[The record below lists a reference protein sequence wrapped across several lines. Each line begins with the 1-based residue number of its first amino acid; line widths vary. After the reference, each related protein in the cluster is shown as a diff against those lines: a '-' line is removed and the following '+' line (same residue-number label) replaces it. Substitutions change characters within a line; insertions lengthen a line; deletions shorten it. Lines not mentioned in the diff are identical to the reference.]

1 MPPPPSP
8 LSLFF
13 FFFYLRG
20 VTGRE
25 GTGAPHK
32 ASQQKRQ
39 DPPPATRTHKEK
51 RGKPPANQPHSQD
64 KDKAAEPEA
73 QPDHHRTRERG
84 EGGGGKRTD
93 WVSVHMVSDRSTD
106 AATICER
113 LAGQAS
119 GHLLRPAGCW
129 MMGESLVN
137 LQPGQ
142 GRAHPPSQ
150 HTPDN
155 LQCLGSNPGLPGG
168 IAWFPCFQ
176 TSCLIVT
183 RWGCRKVHIDRC
195 RT

>member
-1 MPPPPSP
+1 MRNKSIHGLHQTAKWLTRYDIPKFALQNGITTSRNVKKTAKR
-8 LSLFF
+8 LGHFSIFF
-13 FFFYLRG
+13 FFS
-20 VTGRE
+20 E
-25 GTGAPHK
+25 G
-32 ASQQKRQ
+32 S
-39 DPPPATRTHKEK
+39 
-51 RGKPPANQPHSQD
+51 
-64 KDKAAEPEA
+64 
-73 QPDHHRTRERG
+73 RTR
-84 EGGGGKRTD
+84 D

-119 GHLLRPAGCW
+119 GRLLRPAGCW

-183 RWGCRKVHIDRC
+183 RWGCR
-195 RT
+195 

>member
-1 MPPPPSP
+1 MGRGMSGQLPGVGAGFCPWVLCLWAGGWGLCSGLGGGFLVRLPPPPSP
-8 LSLFF
+8 LSLVRWWSFF
-13 FFFYLRG
+13 FFFY
-20 VTGRE
+20 E
-25 GTGAPHK
+25 G
-32 ASQQKRQ
+32 S
-39 DPPPATRTHKEK
+39 
-51 RGKPPANQPHSQD
+51 
-64 KDKAAEPEA
+64 
-73 QPDHHRTRERG
+73 RTR
-84 EGGGGKRTD
+84 D

-106 AATICER
+106 AATICEW

-119 GHLLRPAGCW
+119 GCLHRPAGCW

-183 RWGCRKVHIDRC
+183 RWGCR
-195 RT
+195 